1 MVGSG
6 TGASF
11 RTDSVLEAP
20 ITEISGF
27 TRMSINEVPGCG
39 TVWPRGQGAGL
50 VSVSVKL

>member
-11 RTDSVLEAP
+11 RTDSVLDAP

-27 TRMSINEVPGCG
+27 TRISINEVPCG
-39 TVWPRGQGAGL
+39 TAWPLGQGTGL